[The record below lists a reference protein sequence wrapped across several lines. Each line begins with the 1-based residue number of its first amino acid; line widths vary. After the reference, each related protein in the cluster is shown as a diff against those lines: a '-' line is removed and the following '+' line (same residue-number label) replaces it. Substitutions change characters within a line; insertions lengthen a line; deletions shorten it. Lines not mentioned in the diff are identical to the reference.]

1 MTGNGF
7 FPLQDKYVS
16 LYRRY
21 RPLQFGEVVGQDAA
35 VSVLRHALEGGKT
48 VHAYLF
54 SGPRGCGKTSLARIL
69 AKALNCTDIRPGAE
83 PCGECPSCAA
93 ITSSGSLDVIEID
106 GASNRGIDEIRELKA
121 HVSLAPFSSRKKIYI
136 VDEVHMLTEPAFNAL
151 LKTLEEPPAHAVFIL
166 ATTEPQKV
174 PVTIRSRCQHIPF
187 RRIPGREIARRLA
200 EVCSRE
206 GIPSE
211 ENALWELARQADGA
225 MRDAL
230 SLLEQAVPIGAG
242 SVTENTVQALI
253 GGGSRA
259 EMEDFVCTYR
269 SNPEGAVGK
278 LMDSLHKGASMER
291 ILESLFVIFR
301 DLWILGNWG
310 EKTLESLELSKEE
323 KDFLLEE
330 SRHWPIENLRFC
342 LENQAKM
349 LGRLR
354 YGIRTDV
361 LAGLLLQ
368 GFPTSIPLQGKD
380 SVNIHGKQYPPSLK
394 PEVQRQAA
402 VPSLDSR
409 PAAATFTGHQPEQRK
424 TEAGAREPV
433 DQEMIR
439 SFWARLLG
447 SEDPEDRL
455 TVAALSSTSVFS
467 GGDGIIL
474 RFEEKDRFGFE
485 LVRLEKNLRR
495 FTSLKERELGP
506 LSVLLCCGDECVRAE
521 SAAVPDTGP
530 VPGGT
535 NVPPWEKRKS
545 ALDKGGNGRKEQ
557 APGEE
562 VTQPEGGAA
571 HSPLE
576 EMMGWF
582 GGEVLLVREEG
593 DGSPTGDFEDGGVTD

>member
-7 FPLQDKYVS
+7 FSPQDKYVS

-21 RPLQFGEVVGQDAA
+21 RPLRFGEVVGQDAA
-35 VSVLRHALEGGKT
+35 ISVLRHAIEGGKT

-83 PCGECPSCAA
+83 PCGECPSCVA
-93 ITSSGSLDVIEID
+93 ITASGSLDVVEID

-121 HVSLAPFSSRKKIYI
+121 HVSLAPFSSRKKVYI

-151 LKTLEEPPAHAVFIL
+151 LKTLEEPPPHAVFIL

-187 RRIPGREIARRLA
+187 RRISGREIARRLA

-211 ENALWELARQADGA
+211 DNALWELARQADGA

-230 SLLEQAVPIGAG
+230 SLLEQAVPIGGG
-242 SVTENTVQALI
+242 SVTTETVQTLV

-259 EMEDFVCTYR
+259 EMEAFVSAYR
-269 SNPEGAVGK
+269 SNPEGAIGK

-291 ILESLFVIFR
+291 LLESLFVIFR
-301 DLWILGNWG
+301 DLWILGTWG

-323 KDFLLEE
+323 KDFLLKE
-330 SRHWPIENLRFC
+330 SMYWPVENLRFC

-354 YGIRTDV
+354 YGIRADV
-361 LAGLLLQ
+361 FAGLLLQ
-368 GFPTSIPLQGKD
+368 GLSIANPLYGKD
-380 SVNIHGKQYPPSLK
+380 PGRMPPLKQLSPNLEPR
-394 PEVQRQAA
+394 VQAA
-402 VPSLDSR
+402 VPSASSR
-409 PAAATFTGHQPEQRK
+409 GSAGIFTGPEPEQRK
-424 TEAGAREPV
+424 PETSVPETIEPDRV
-433 DQEMIR
+433 R
-439 SFWARLLG
+439 SFWNRLLD
-447 SEDPEDRL
+447 SRDPEGRL
-455 TVAALSSTSVFS
+455 AAAALSGASVLS
-467 GGDGIIL
+467 AANGITV
-474 RFEEKDRFGFE
+474 RFEERDRLGFE
-485 LVRLEKNLRR
+485 MVRLEKNLRR
-495 FTSLKERELGP
+495 FASLKERDLGP
-506 LSVLLCCGDECVRAE
+506 IPVTFCCGAECVSAE
-521 SAAVPDTGP
+521 GAAVSDASPFTGMP
-530 VPGGT
+530 

-545 ALDKGGNGRKEQ
+545 ALERGGNGKQDQVPGDEG
-557 APGEE
+557 APA
-562 VTQPEGGAA
+562 GAGPA
-571 HSPLE
+571 RSPLE

-593 DGSPTGDFEDGGVTD
+593 DANPAGDFEDGGVTD

>member
-1 MTGNGF
+1 MTGNRDF
-7 FPLQDKYVS
+7 SPQDKYVS

-21 RPLQFGEVVGQDAA
+21 RPLRFGEVVGQDAA
-35 VSVLRHALEGGKT
+35 VLVLRHALEGGKT

-83 PCGECPSCAA
+83 PCGECPSCLA
-93 ITSSGSLDVIEID
+93 ITSAGSLDVVEID

-187 RRIPGREIARRLA
+187 RRIPGREIAQRLA

-211 ENALWELARQADGA
+211 SNALWELARQADGA

-242 SVTENTVQALI
+242 SVTVDTVQALV

-259 EMEDFVCTYR
+259 EMEAFVSTYR
-269 SNPEGAVGK
+269 SNPEGAIGK
-278 LMDSLHKGASMER
+278 LMESLQKGASIER
-291 ILESLFVIFR
+291 FLESLFVIFR
-301 DLWILGNWG
+301 DLWILRTWG
-310 EKTLESLELSKEE
+310 EKTLGSLELSGEE
-323 KDFLLEE
+323 KEFLLEE
-330 SRHWPIENLRFC
+330 AKHWTVENLRYC
-342 LENQAKM
+342 LENQVKM

-368 GFPTSIPLQGKD
+368 GLSPANPLDGNN
-380 SVNIHGKQYPPSLK
+380 SGNMSPGKQSPPSLEGKVQADVPFPGSRDAAGLIAGDQSEHRK
-394 PEVQRQAA
+394 PETGSVEA
-402 VPSLDSR
+402 VDPDR
-409 PAAATFTGHQPEQRK
+409 VRF
-424 TEAGAREPV
+424 
-433 DQEMIR
+433 
-439 SFWARLLG
+439 FWTRILESG
-447 SEDPEDRL
+447 DPEDRL
-455 TVAALSSTSVFS
+455 AAAALSSASVLL
-467 GGDGIIL
+467 GGNGITV
-474 RFEEKDRFGFE
+474 RFEERDRFGFE

-495 FTSLKERELGP
+495 FTSLKERDLGALP
-506 LSVLLCCGDECVRAE
+506 VTFCCGGECVRAE
-521 SAAVPDTGP
+521 GAAIPDAGP
-530 VPGGT
+530 VPGMP

-545 ALDKGGNGRKEQ
+545 ALDKGGNGRQ
-557 APGEE
+557 DRVAVEE
-562 VTQPEGGAA
+562 ATSAGGGPTR
-571 HSPLE
+571 SPLE

-593 DGSPTGDFEDGGVTD
+593 DGNPAGDYEDGGVTD